1 MPLRQDAASDTPV
14 PTRAILERMHWRARA
29 QDTARFLAF
38 AMLVSLPFNA
48 LTGDL
53 HSSEAAAFAGLGAFA
68 QSVAWVL
75 RRSERGT
82 ANREQ
87 RRVEG

>member
-1 MPLRQDAASDTPV
+1 
-14 PTRAILERMHWRARA
+14 
-29 QDTARFLAF
+29 
-38 AMLVSLPFNA
+38 MLVSVPFNA